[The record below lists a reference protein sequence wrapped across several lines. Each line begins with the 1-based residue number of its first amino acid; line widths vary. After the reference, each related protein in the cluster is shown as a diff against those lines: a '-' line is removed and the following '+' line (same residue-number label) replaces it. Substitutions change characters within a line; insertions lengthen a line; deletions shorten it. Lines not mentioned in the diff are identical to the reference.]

1 MEMKKLKTFTAT
13 ELEILLTTNSLL
25 KGKLQV
31 VVSDLANVFISEMI
45 MSTDASSTFKIE
57 SGKLIYNPT
66 GLDTSHNI
74 INYIYNA
81 INSFDNVDVVVD
93 YVDIIKNAVTNW
105 MQCEQ
110 SEASPMYLEVCAE
123 IVKQTFMIVMNWEL
137 KSHDIREIR
146 TFSNFILC
154 LKAIALSEW
163 AEEHL
168 GREFVIDVKTGN
180 IYESIHE

>member
-25 KGKLQV
+25 KGKLQA

-45 MSTDASSTFKIE
+45 ESTDANSVFKIV
-57 SGKLIYNPT
+57 SDKLTYEPT
-66 GLDTSHNI
+66 GIDTSHDI
-74 INYIYNA
+74 INYIHDA
-81 INSFDNVDVVVD
+81 INSFDNVNVVVD

-105 MQCEQ
+105 MSCKQ

-123 IVKQTFMIVMNWEL
+123 IVKQTFMIVMNWTL
-137 KSHDIREIR
+137 KSHDSRKIR

-168 GREFVIDVKTGN
+168 DREFIIDVKTGN
-180 IYESIHE
+180 IYENVHE